1 MWLNR
6 QSAAIISDMNRR
18 DTIIYRTSLILI
30 GLEILITSL
39 SILLNPVSDAFLRTM
54 GVLIIIT
61 AIPALYGFI
70 VKYIVDR
77 RK

>member
-6 QSAAIISDMNRR
+6 QSTAIIPDMNRR

>member
-18 DTIIYRTSLILI
+18 DTIIYRASLILI

>member
-1 MWLNR
+1 
-6 QSAAIISDMNRR
+6 MNRR

-70 VKYIVDR
+70 VKYIIDR

>member
-6 QSAAIISDMNRR
+6 QSAAIIPDMNRR

>member
-1 MWLNR
+1 MWLNK

>member
-18 DTIIYRTSLILI
+18 DTIIYRASLILI

-70 VKYIVDR
+70 VKYIIDR

>member
-6 QSAAIISDMNRR
+6 QSTAIIPDMNRR

-70 VKYIVDR
+70 VKYIIDR

>member
-1 MWLNR
+1 
-6 QSAAIISDMNRR
+6 MNRR
-18 DTIIYRTSLILI
+18 DTIIYRASLILI